1 MTDVHTSQP
10 REPRKS
16 KFWIALATLILLAIA
31 AIAIFHAIGR
41 WLVVTDPLDHAD
53 AIIILSGGMPARALE
68 GAKIY
73 QQGMAPRVWIT
84 RPLNPGD
91 ALAKMHIPF
100 EGEESYSRAILIY
113 EGVPENAIRILPQII
128 VSTEE
133 EVRASIS
140 EAQSARLTRVILVTS
155 PPHTRRV
162 RTLWRKLAPAG
173 LHAIVRPAS
182 TSDYDPD
189 HWWRTTRD
197 ALAVERETLG
207 LLNAWAG
214 LPFRP
219 ASH

>member
-1 MTDVHTSQP
+1 M
-10 REPRKS
+10 
-16 KFWIALATLILLAIA
+16 LAIA
-31 AIAIFHAIGR
+31 GLAIFRTIGR
-41 WLVVTDPLDHAD
+41 WLIIADPLDHAG
-53 AIIILSGGMPARALE
+53 AIVVLSGGMPARALE
-68 GAKIY
+68 AAKIY
-73 QQGMAPRVWIT
+73 QQGMAPQVWIT
-84 RPLNPGD
+84 RPLNPGE
-91 ALAKMHIPF
+91 ALAKMNIAF
-100 EGEESYSRAILIY
+100 TGEENYSRAILIH
-113 EGVPENAIRILPQII
+113 EGVPESAIKILAPVI

-133 EVRASIS
+133 EVRAVLA
-140 EAQSARLTRVILVTS
+140 EAQSARASRVILVTS

-182 TSDYDPD
+182 TSEYDPD